1 MLIPANKIQKGKYTI
16 GGELIDKITNI
27 PYKGYYYILNNL
39 YFVGKDY
46 NSNARELIKVSDS
59 NKLIEANFSAANYSL
74 ISGIT
79 SQDLQTPKVNYLQ
92 FNTSDDP
99 TRYFYKK
106 VNENNPIVIR
116 EIDKENYDKIKNN
129 PLFQT
134 TFLDDKKSLAQ
145 AEKELP
151 GLTLFLR
158 G

>member
-16 GGELIDKITNI
+16 GGEFIDKITNV
-27 PYKGYYYILNNL
+27 PYKGYYYIFNNL
-39 YFVGKDY
+39 YFAGKEY
-46 NSNARELIKVSDS
+46 SSNARELIKAVEE
-59 NKLIEANFSAANYSL
+59 NKLMRLNASAANYSL

-92 FNTSDDP
+92 YNTSDS
-99 TRYFYKK
+99 TRYFYRKI
-106 VNENNPIVIR
+106 NENNPIIIR
-116 EIDKENYDKIKNN
+116 EIDKNNYDKIKNN

-134 TFLDDKKSLAQ
+134 TFLDDTKSLDQ